1 MTGGENRRRS
11 ILKALR
17 KRRIDSEIYSYL
29 DRGNFAREHGYY
41 DNLHQY
47 SKNKIH
53 CSCPMCSTKTNS
65 RGKSIPRFKRIV
77 PGVDYKISDVRKIQK
92 LEYEEE

>member
-1 MTGGENRRRS
+1 MTGGENRRKS
-11 ILKALR
+11 IIKALR
-17 KRRIDSEIYSYL
+17 KKRIDHEVYAYHSEYP
-29 DRGNFAREHGYY
+29 GFY

-53 CSCPMCSTKTNS
+53 CSCPMCSAKTRNKGHS
-65 RGKSIPRFKRIV
+65 RHKGMV
-77 PGVDYKISDVRKIQK
+77 PGINYKISDVKKIQR

>member
-17 KRRIDSEIYSYL
+17 KKRIDSEIYSYL

-41 DNLHQY
+41 NNLHQY

-53 CSCPMCSTKTNS
+53 CSCPMCSAKTRNKGHS
-65 RGKSIPRFKRIV
+65 RYRGNV
-77 PGVDYKISDVRKIQK
+77 PGVNYKISDVRKIER
-92 LEYEEE
+92 LEYEED